1 MAKKP
6 EPFHNPFKGLKLEKP
21 APPKAKTE
29 ASPSKP
35 QAPARPVR
43 SAEEDEAE
51 FFRRSVGAVD
61 RVARGPKVV
70 TSGPPPTDAI
80 KLRREDDEVLEELA
94 LLVAG
99 DGPFQLTRD
108 AGLVQGSVNGLDARI
123 LRRLRAGEWA
133 VQGVLDLHGMLRA
146 EAKPAVEKFITTSR
160 RAEKRCVLVVH
171 GRGLHSESQ
180 VPVLKEEVPLWL
192 SQGRLSRDVL
202 AFCTARPEDGGQGA
216 LYVLLRK

>member
-6 EPFHNPFKGLKLEKP
+6 DPFHNPFKGLKLKQAE
-21 APPKAKTE
+21 PPKAK
-29 ASPSKP
+29 APPAPSKP
-35 QAPARPVR
+35 APAKAQR
-43 SAEEDEAE
+43 SAEDEEME
-51 FFRRSVGAVD
+51 FFRRSVGAVE

-99 DGPFQLTRD
+99 DGPFQLSND
-108 AGLVQGSVNGLDARI
+108 AGVVQGSVSGLDPRI
-123 LRRLRAGEWA
+123 LRRLKGGEWA
-133 VQGVLDLHGMLRA
+133 VQGVLDLHGMRGT
-146 EAKPAVEKFITTSR
+146 EARSAVEKFVTSSR

-171 GRGLHSESQ
+171 GRGLHSEAK

-192 SQGRLSRDVL
+192 SQGRLAREVL
-202 AFCTARPEDGGQGA
+202 AFCTAKPEDGGQGA
-216 LYVLLRK
+216 LYVLLKK